1 MFLKYQNKLH
11 EQKSVPVSGTLT
23 LLLIFINALILK
35 EGYIHHETL
44 NPLLFITVPLLLASI
59 SFHLFKRHR
68 LEDSDP
74 VLEQAADEWPQKM
87 D

>member
-1 MFLKYQNKLH
+1 MFLKYHNKLH

-44 NPLLFITVPLLLASI
+44 NPLLFITMPLLFFLRSRREANPRSNG
-59 SFHLFKRHR
+59 F
-68 LEDSDP
+68 
-74 VLEQAADEWPQKM
+74 V
-87 D
+87 